1 MRDLDEAGD
10 DAGRRALA
18 DSAHGGPE
26 WRVRPACLGSVGVA
40 HTFEELVQ
48 KQRAAAAAH
57 ATVKGL
63 RDTYG
68 PPAERAMTG
77 AQSGTYETAL
87 RAWRDLARD
96 VQTALSEYARDTGR
110 SRSEVE
116 AEVERAAAAED

>member
-1 MRDLDEAGD
+1 MRELDEAGD
-10 DAGRRALA
+10 EARRQAAADGADGR
-18 DSAHGGPE
+18 PE

-57 ATVKGL
+57 AMVDEL
-63 RDTYG
+63 RETYG

-110 SRSEVE
+110 ARAEIE
-116 AEVERAAAAED
+116 AEVERAAAAGD